1 MMNLKSFTLL
11 ALSACCWLAS
21 QAQPHAA
28 RNEFLLDKGWKFTKG
43 DLPGAQAQSY
53 DDASWQ

>member
-28 RNEFLLDKGWKFTKG
+28 RNEFLLAKSMMPNME
-43 DLPGAQAQSY
+43 L
-53 DDASWQ
+53 